1 MRGRFI
7 SSDMYDALELIKKI
21 IDEIPEPR
29 DADEGWQLFKLYQ
42 ARDCLQAAYDFEKEQ
57 ESQLME
63 GYY

>member
-21 IDEIPEPR
+21 IDEMPEPS
-29 DADEGWQLFKLYQ
+29 DAEDGWQLFKLYQ
-42 ARDCLQAAYDFEKEQ
+42 ARDCLRAAYDYEKAQ
-57 ESQLME
+57 ESELME

>member
-7 SSDMYDALELIKKI
+7 SSDMYDALELIRKI
-21 IDEIPEPR
+21 IDAMPEPR

-42 ARDCLQAAYDFEKEQ
+42 ARDCLQAAYDYEREQ